1 MIPPRGEWQIFENDK
16 AKSEFM
22 IKCGLSSARKA
33 AGELIYTGHFV
44 DEATPCTLVGQIGE
58 HTAVIKIDE
67 ELHCI
72 HTDEL
77 AAMQAGF
84 RAFARPDVFVVL
96 DLETTGLSPRNDEII
111 EIAAV
116 KYIHGEESEI
126 FETLVNP
133 GFEISTMITGIT
145 GIENADLEQAPTIS
159 EVLPDLIAFLG
170 DAPVVGHNINTFD
183 KKFLQTAYSKVGKE
197 FKNKTIDTLTL
208 AQKAMPELPHHR
220 LEDLKRELN
229 IEVAVSHRAL
239 PDVYTTAEVYRICS
253 LKMIKKRYEDE
264 RAGGVK

>member
-1 MIPPRGEWQIFENDK
+1 MIAPRGDWQHFENDK
-16 AKSEFM
+16 TKSEFA
-22 IKCGLSSARKA
+22 IRCGLSSARKA

-44 DEATPCTLVGQIGE
+44 DEATPCTLVGHMGE

-116 KYIHGEESEI
+116 KYIHGEESAI
-126 FETLVNP
+126 FETLINP

-145 GIENADLEQAPTIS
+145 GIENADLEQAPAIS

-208 AQKAMPELPHHR
+208 ARKAMPELPHHR
-220 LEDLKRELN
+220 LEDLKHALN
-229 IEVAVSHRAL
+229 ITVDVSHRAL

-253 LKMIKKRYEDE
+253 LKMIKKRYEDD
-264 RAGGVK
+264 RSGGIK